1 MMGVR
6 PVRLGSVRREAGRA
20 RDARDGKE
28 ECGADGETV
37 SLSSEEWG
45 ETSFPMGDDG
55 AGAAPTGTP
64 LAEGLLYRESTV
76 VPGIA
81 KKRYGVL
88 FRCVICF
95 VLEGGASSRPGRK
108 DGGSA
113 CRVSVRGDAAP
124 APSR

>member
-1 MMGVR
+1 
-6 PVRLGSVRREAGRA
+6 VRLGA
-20 RDARDGKE
+20 RGTHETEGGVWGIWGDGF
-28 ECGADGETV
+28 
-37 SLSSEEWG
+37 SLSPHFLIGESGG

-55 AGAAPTGTP
+55 AGATPTGTP

-88 FRCVICF
+88 FRCVLCF
-95 VLEGGASSRPGRK
+95 LLEGGASSRPGRK
-108 DGGSA
+108 DGGGA
-113 CRVSVRGDAAP
+113 CRVPVRGDAAP